1 MKADESP
8 MTDRLSIRIAS
19 TNARVSVIAE
29 ERIDIDVAGD
39 AIVSSV
45 GNATTIVGGS
55 NRLVVRVPAETDVV
69 IGTTSG
75 RVDISGT
82 VGTVAVTTE
91 SGKVTVERAASVD
104 VRSATGRIDIGHC
117 GDRCRL
123 QSEHGAVAVG
133 SCGAAEVATN
143 TGKIS
148 LRDVRGIADAH
159 CTNGRIDIT
168 MATAS
173 DVTAETVTG
182 RISVSLPPGA
192 RALRADSGDAT
203 SHPAARPADVDC
215 VVTARSVTG
224 RINVVNR

>member
-1 MKADESP
+1 MTADASAQIS
-8 MTDRLSIRIAS
+8 RLSIRIAA
-19 TNARVSVIAE
+19 TNGHVNVIAE
-29 ERIDIDVAGD
+29 KRADIDVTGD
-39 AIVSSV
+39 ATVSSV
-45 GNATTIVGGS
+45 GDATTIIGGS
-55 NRLVVRVPAETDVV
+55 DRLVVRVPAQTDVV

-82 VGTVAVTTE
+82 VGVIAVTTE
-91 SGKVTVERAASVD
+91 SGKVTVERAESVD
-104 VRSATGRIDIGHC
+104 VRTTTGRIEIGHC

-123 QSEHGAVAVG
+123 QSENGAVAVG

-148 LRDVRGIADAH
+148 LRDVRGIANAH
-159 CTNGRIDIT
+159 CTTGRIDIT

-182 RISVSLPPGA
+182 RIDVSLPHDT
-192 RALRADSGDAT
+192 RALRADSGDVANRAG
-203 SHPAARPADVDC
+203 PRPADVDC
-215 VVTARSVTG
+215 VVTARSGTG